1 MAKDDIVK
9 EMGAGDLFAGAHSG
23 NGVLIGG
30 YVHTGLGAAAIAP
43 VLIPP
48 PS

>member
-30 YVHTGLGAAAIAP
+30 YVHAGLGAGAIAP